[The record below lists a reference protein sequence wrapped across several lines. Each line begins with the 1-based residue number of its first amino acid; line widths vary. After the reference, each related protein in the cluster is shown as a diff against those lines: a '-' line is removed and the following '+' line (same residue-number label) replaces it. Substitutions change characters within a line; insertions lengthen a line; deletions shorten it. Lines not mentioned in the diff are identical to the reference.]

1 MRICDQF
8 TKVII
13 FVYKPARV
21 IGVKRSKVC
30 LVFQY
35 HHYSS
40 PALITLGSKNYSLEW
55 GPTVENIASGGVS
68 CRFQAGLLA
77 NGAHY

>member
-21 IGVKRSKVC
+21 IDAKRSQVR

-35 HHYSS
+35 CYQSS
-40 PALITLGSKNYSLEW
+40 PGLIALGSKY
-55 GPTVENIASGGVS
+55 
-68 CRFQAGLLA
+68 
-77 NGAHY
+77 

>member
-40 PALITLGSKNYSLEW
+40 PALITLGSKNYSLE
-55 GPTVENIASGGVS
+55 
-68 CRFQAGLLA
+68 
-77 NGAHY
+77 